1 MKLHALFLTLAT
13 AAMLPAQAEWVN
25 RGLCHVWTG
34 GGTPDTPEDMLTGV
48 IYDYN
53 RDPKGEYFTYSGIY
67 NKESNS
73 SALGKSLKDAQKIR
87 YTGAKNPTNS
97 PDVHGQCAQV
107 LKMLMQGKKSI
118 LNKLYV
124 YPYHVAAAH
133 IYMAPAKTS
142 DPSNILRGK
151 KGGDSDFIADTN
163 THSAKATSHKDHAS
177 WIGVFRGTVV
187 APKSMKFRFCGAA
200 DDSIIVNF
208 NNDMVLET
216 GYVHPEIYKGNGIKD
231 PGCDW
236 EPEVILNYQKNLA
249 AGKIPGRKGYEVI
262 ALRSTPYTNKRF
274 NGITCGA
281 PITVEE
287 GKAYPIEI
295 IIANNGGTA
304 MHYLLTQELGTGGQA
319 PLQLFRTSDT
329 PVTLPYGTRSTSSE
343 YEAGPSYEEDSPIWK
358 VKGRKG
364 KKEKTK
370 FRKVN

>member
-1 MKLHALFLTLAT
+1 MKINRFILTLAT
-13 AAMLPAQAEWVN
+13 AAILPVQAEWEP

-34 GGTPDTPEDMLTGV
+34 GGAPEAPEDMLTGV

-53 RDPKGEYFTYSGIY
+53 RNPKGEFFTYSGVY
-67 NKESNS
+67 S
-73 SALGKSLKDAQKIR
+73 SENTTPRLGKSLKEVQKIR
-87 YTGAKNPTNS
+87 HTGAKNPTNS

-107 LKMLMQGKKSI
+107 LKLLMQGKKAI
-118 LNKLYV
+118 LSKVYK
-124 YPYHVAAAH
+124 YPYHVAAPH
-133 IYMAPAKTS
+133 IYMAPTKTS
-142 DPSNILRGK
+142 DPVNILKGK

-163 THSAKATSHKDHAS
+163 TQSTKATSHKDHAS

-319 PLQLFRTSDT
+319 PLQLFRTSDA

-358 VKGRKG
+358 VKGRKS